1 MESRETATIS
11 WYQGRSV
18 CVAFQDYM
26 KNILIATDRFLPK
39 WDGISSFLNE
49 ILSRMSDA
57 HHITVLAPDFGKLK
71 IKYRAKIIRFKVLK
85 IKLGDNYRPIV
96 NPIKIFHEVRKAD
109 ILWVNTIGPIA
120 ACSIFAAKRYH
131 KPILFYQHTIEWEVF
146 PHSQD
151 INLFKVPIGMAT
163 KIIGRLLLNLCN
175 VIIVSS
181 LEQAEIL
188 NCAGIGG
195 IKRIVRLGTDTQHY
209 KQAKNKAEAK
219 NRVGLNAN
227 DFVVGYA
234 GRLSLEKDPETLYRA
249 FLRLTEKHKDV
260 FLLIAGGGRKDLEKL
275 FSARAN
281 VFLTGLKDNLAPY
294 YQAMDVYVLPSL
306 SETTSLTTMEAMAS
320 GLPVITTPVGLI
332 KEYVVD
338 GQNGF
343 FIPKKN
349 PNKLL
354 KKLEYLKNN
363 PVARAKLGKNAR
375 KTIVDNYSWEKTGKG
390 IKEVIDGLLCQVNQA
405 F

>member
-11 WYQGRSV
+11 WYEGRSV
-18 CVAFQDYM
+18 GVGFQDHM
-26 KNILIATDRFLPK
+26 KKILIATDRFLPE

-49 ILSRMSDA
+49 IMPKISDA
-57 HHITVLAPDFGKLK
+57 YLITVLAPDFGKLK
-71 IKYRAKIIRFKVLK
+71 IKYRAQIIRFNVLK
-85 IKLGDNYRPIV
+85 VKFGDNYRPIV
-96 NPIKIFHEVRKAD
+96 NPFKIFNEVRKAD

-120 ACSIFAAKRYH
+120 ACSIFAARKYH

-146 PHSQD
+146 PNSQD

-188 NCAGIGG
+188 NLAGIGSM
-195 IKRIVRLGTDTQHY
+195 KRVVHLGTDTQHY
-209 KQAKNKAEAK
+209 RQAKSKAEAK
-219 NRVGLNAN
+219 DRVGFNAS

-234 GRLSLEKDPETLYRA
+234 GRLSLEKDPETLYSA

-320 GLPVITTPVGLI
+320 GVPVITTPVGLI

-338 GQNGF
+338 GKNGF
-343 FIPKKN
+343 LIPKKN
-349 PNKLL
+349 PNELFR
-354 KKLEYLKNN
+354 KLEYLKNN
-363 PVARAKLGKNAR
+363 PVALSDFGKNAR
-375 KTIVDNYSWEKTGKG
+375 KTIVDNYSWEKTIKG
-390 IKEVIDGLLCQVNQA
+390 IKEVIDGLL
-405 F
+405 

>member
-1 MESRETATIS
+1 
-11 WYQGRSV
+11 
-18 CVAFQDYM
+18 
-26 KNILIATDRFLPK
+26 
-39 WDGISSFLNE
+39 
-49 ILSRMSDA
+49 
-57 HHITVLAPDFGKLK
+57 
-71 IKYRAKIIRFKVLK
+71 
-85 IKLGDNYRPIV
+85 
-96 NPIKIFHEVRKAD
+96 
-109 ILWVNTIGPIA
+109 VNTIGPIA

-131 KPILFYQHTIEWEVF
+131 KPYSVYQHTIEWEVF

-209 KQAKNKAEAK
+209 KQDKEQGRSK
-219 NRVGLNAN
+219 NRVGFNAS

-275 FSARAN
+275 FSAREMF
-281 VFLTGLKDNLAPY
+281 FLRG
-294 YQAMDVYVLPSL
+294 
-306 SETTSLTTMEAMAS
+306 
-320 GLPVITTPVGLI
+320 
-332 KEYVVD
+332 
-338 GQNGF
+338 
-343 FIPKKN
+343 
-349 PNKLL
+349 
-354 KKLEYLKNN
+354 
-363 PVARAKLGKNAR
+363 
-375 KTIVDNYSWEKTGKG
+375 
-390 IKEVIDGLLCQVNQA
+390 
-405 F
+405 

>member
-11 WYQGRSV
+11 WYEGRSV
-18 CVAFQDYM
+18 GVGFQDYM
-26 KNILIATDRFLPK
+26 KNILIATDRFLPG

-188 NCAGIGG
+188 NFAGIRSM
-195 IKRIVRLGTDTQHY
+195 KRVVHLGTDTQHY

-249 FLRLTEKHKDV
+249 FLRLTEKHKDL
-260 FLLIAGGGRKDLEKL
+260 FLLIAGGGNKDLEKL

-281 VFLTGLKDNLAPY
+281 VCLTGLKDNLAPY

-320 GLPVITTPVGLI
+320 GVPVITTPVGLI

-338 GQNGF
+338 GTNGF
-343 FIPKKN
+343 LIPKKN
-349 PNKLL
+349 PNELFN
-354 KKLEYLKNN
+354 KLEYLKNN
-363 PVARAKLGKNAR
+363 PVARANLGKNAR
-375 KTIVDNYSWEKTGKG
+375 KTIVDNYSWEKTLKG
-390 IKEVIDGLLCQVNQA
+390 IKEVIDSLQILCPIQ
-405 F
+405 